1 MLDFYFIKDSDNA
14 EDHSMH
20 QADFA
25 GGLKPAQFR
34 LLQKLEYFQPQ
45 YKFNK
50 DFRLYSEDIREGFM
64 LMQKT
69 ATQIMD
75 YPLKTKNAISPWY
88 KMLRRALEEKCG
100 LIAFAD

>member
-20 QADFA
+20 KDEFV
-25 GGLKPAQFR
+25 GGLKPGQFK

-45 YKFNK
+45 LRFNK
-50 DFRLYSEDIREGFM
+50 DFRLYSEDIRESFM
-64 LMQKT
+64 QMQKT
-69 ATQIMD
+69 AGEILN
-75 YPLKTKNAISPWY
+75 YPQKTKTAISPWY
-88 KMLRRALEEKCG
+88 KMLRRAMDEKCG